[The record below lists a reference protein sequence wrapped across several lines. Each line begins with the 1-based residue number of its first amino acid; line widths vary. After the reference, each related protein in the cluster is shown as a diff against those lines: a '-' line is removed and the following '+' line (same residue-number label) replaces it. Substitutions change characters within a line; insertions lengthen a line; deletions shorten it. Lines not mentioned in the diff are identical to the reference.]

1 MGFGRMK
8 REANRDRET
17 FGGEKRMDERE
28 MEEARE
34 IETGKGTKRRK
45 RKRRWRRWR
54 RYGRKANER
63 VVP

>member
-17 FGGEKRMDERE
+17 FDERGGEREMDERE
-28 MEEARE
+28 MEEVRE
-34 IETGKGTKRRK
+34 VEEEKGVKRR
-45 RKRRWRRWR
+45 RWWRWR

-63 VVP
+63 VAP